1 MEKRNYEKGELNGPA
16 TISWPRYDHHDDHD
30 DHDKGVDY
38 CNSVL
43 LDDHAGGGVL
53 DDGDVF
59 GMNIFMMFSIMR
71 VRKAKRKRKDN
82 VCFSG
87 DSFEFNYSNGK
98 MEVYVL
104 TLNVC
109 TALTV

>member
-43 LDDHAGGGVL
+43 FDDPAG
-53 DDGDVF
+53 GDVF
-59 GMNIFMMFSIMR
+59 GINISMMF
-71 VRKAKRKRKDN
+71 
-82 VCFSG
+82 FYYEG
-87 DSFEFNYSNGK
+87 
-98 MEVYVL
+98 
-104 TLNVC
+104 
-109 TALTV
+109 